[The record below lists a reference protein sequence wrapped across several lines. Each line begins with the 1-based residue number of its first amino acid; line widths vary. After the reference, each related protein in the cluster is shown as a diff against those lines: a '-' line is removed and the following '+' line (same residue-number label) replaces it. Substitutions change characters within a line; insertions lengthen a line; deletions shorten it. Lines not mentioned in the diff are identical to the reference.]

1 MTRIAI
7 YHGRGSQV
15 RTTNYAEQTVLFVAK
30 QYPQKFWYNRDVYF
44 TTSDKGDLYKKD
56 INFLRKSTLWTC
68 ISHKNHCLSFE
79 GSDSNFYNNEMCLDK
94 NSLIYKEIISDE
106 KYGKLDRNDTMLLG
120 VFEELL
126 ELAKKTEEYNPKY
139 NYGTYQIELEIN
151 TKYKDTNNKW
161 IYNNEKVNTKLKELK
176 KRLND
181 YYENELEKKLFEY
194 ELLK

>member
-1 MTRIAI
+1 
-7 YHGRGSQV
+7 
-15 RTTNYAEQTVLFVAK
+15 
-30 QYPQKFWYNRDVYF
+30 
-44 TTSDKGDLYKKD
+44 
-56 INFLRKSTLWTC
+56 
-68 ISHKNHCLSFE
+68 
-79 GSDSNFYNNEMCLDK
+79 MCLDK